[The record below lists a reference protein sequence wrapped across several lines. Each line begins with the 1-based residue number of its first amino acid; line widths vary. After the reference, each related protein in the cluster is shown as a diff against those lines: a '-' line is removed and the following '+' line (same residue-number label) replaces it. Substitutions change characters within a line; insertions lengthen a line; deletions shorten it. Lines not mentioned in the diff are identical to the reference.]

1 MRVHMVMQGKGGV
14 GKTLVSTLLAQYF
27 LSRGKKISC
36 FDTDPVNTSFAGYRS
51 LNVKV
56 LELMEDDEIKPRN
69 FDTLIEDIAN
79 SDADEII
86 VDNGASSFVPLSLYL
101 IDNDIASVLADM
113 NIEICLHSI
122 IAGSQALLDCI
133 NGFNALIKNMTKNGK
148 PDNLCFFVWLNT
160 FQGAIQIENKNFFEM
175 KCYKNNSDS
184 IKAVL
189 ELPELKKDTFGA
201 DFTEILKNKQTFS
214 EGYSDTTKNIMVRQR
229 LKNLEKKLFK
239 VIEEG
244 GL

>member
-1 MRVHMVMQGKGGV
+1 MRVHMIMQGKGGV
-14 GKTLVSTLLAQYF
+14 GKTLASTLLAQYF
-27 LSRGKKISC
+27 LAHEKKIAC

-56 LELMEDDEIKPRN
+56 LELMQDDEIKPRN
-69 FDTLIEDIAN
+69 FDNLIEDIAN

-101 IDNDIASVLADM
+101 IDNDIPSVLADM
-113 NIEICLHSI
+113 DVEICLHSI

-133 NGFNALIKNMTKNGK
+133 NGFNALIKNFTKNGK
-148 PDNLCFFVWLNT
+148 PENLGFYVWLNT

-175 KCYKNNSDS
+175 KCYKNNHES

-214 EGYSDTTKNIMVRQR
+214 EGYSDMSKPIMVRQR

-239 VIEEG
+239 VLEEG